1 MCNFKL
7 VLSAGCVPTD
17 FGQSFTV
24 PILKNNL
31 SVYSKSTPVEDFRG
45 ISISP
50 VISKVADNYVK
61 NGSTVNICALDLS
74 KAFDNMNHYGLF
86 IRLMQRHLPLNVLCI
101 FVLDYCLL
109 HAYHMR
115 RVRFIVLLTPC

>member
-45 ISISP
+45 ISMSP

-74 KAFDNMNHYGLF
+74 KAFDNMNHHGLF

-101 FVLDYCLL
+101 FVLEFCLL
-109 HAYHMR
+109 LITCEE
-115 RVRFIVLLTPC
+115 FVLSCF